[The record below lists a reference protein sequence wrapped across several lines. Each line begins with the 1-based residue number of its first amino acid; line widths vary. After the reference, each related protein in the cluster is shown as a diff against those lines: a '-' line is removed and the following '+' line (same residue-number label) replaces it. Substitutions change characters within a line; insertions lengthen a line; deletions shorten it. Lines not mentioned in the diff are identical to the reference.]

1 MTTFAQVLKAVS
13 ELSREEQN
21 EVEDILRKR
30 RIEARREEIAAN
42 AREAIAEDDAG
53 LLRSETASELIQRL
67 RSLTE
72 SANATD

>member
-1 MTTFAQVLKAVS
+1 MATLEHALEIVS

-30 RIEARREEIAAN
+30 RIEARREEITAN

>member
-1 MTTFAQVLKAVS
+1 MATLEHALELVS
-13 ELSREEQN
+13 ELSRDEQN

-30 RIEARREEIAAN
+30 RIEARREEITAN

>member
-1 MTTFAQVLKAVS
+1 MATLEHALELVS

-21 EVEDILRKR
+21 EVEEILRKR
-30 RIEARREEIAAN
+30 RIEARREEIVAN
-42 AREAIAEDDAG
+42 AREAIVEDDAG

-72 SANATD
+72 SANAID

>member
-1 MTTFAQVLKAVS
+1 MTTFAQALEAVS

-21 EVEDILRKR
+21 EVEEILRKR

-42 AREAIAEDDAG
+42 AREAIVEDDAG

>member
-1 MTTFAQVLKAVS
+1 MATLEHALEIVS

>member
-1 MTTFAQVLKAVS
+1 MATLEHALEIVS

-21 EVEDILRKR
+21 EVEEILRKR
-30 RIEARREEIAAN
+30 RIEERREEIAVN
-42 AREAIAEDDAG
+42 VREAIVEDDAG